1 MKPLHPLLTPFLIA
15 ATAARAQSPSIDVLE
30 PTIPLGTA
38 AHVSAYPL
46 FPNPSDTF
54 NHCLHWNF
62 GEPNPVPDPR
72 NYATHAQIDI
82 GQSFPGPIAAHIYYR
97 PGPKTITLHD
107 YALNPDGSQGPL
119 LRTAAA
125 TITVLPPNRHQFYV
139 DSIKGNDTNPGTEQA
154 PLKSADAAFS
164 HLASNTEIDFA
175 SAQTF
180 PFTNQINLGFTNAH
194 LSHFNSGPA
203 PILCKTT
210 PGNFFSTWNAKDI
223 AINGLTFT
231 CSNQPQIL
239 GIFRGT
245 NITFTDC
252 NFANL
257 AQAIQGSSDLNGIF
271 IQRCEQLPPYNMSSR
286 CEWIEG
292 QNWVSAGNAYFN
304 STVESPSRMDSGT
317 PNSPGGVNVSFTAN
331 RVGQLLS
338 PTRPMAKAALTF
350 RCGSNITEQNCLIV
364 DAENSINTPGFPNTI
379 SNIDIRNNV
388 LIGIS
393 QSDGDAKM
401 CFYTGI
407 KSAVMQMNQVFTQ
420 QGPAYTLT
428 TLDPNPK
435 LNDTALIFRN
445 NTAVGWSPNS
455 RLATINNPSG
465 LIINSNNEA
474 TTKPT
479 APTLPTTMPTSP
491 QFEH

>member
-15 ATAARAQSPSIDVLE
+15 ATAATTARAQSANFEILE
-30 PTIPLGTA
+30 PSVPTGTA
-38 AHVSAYPL
+38 IHVSAYPL
-46 FPNPSDTF
+46 FTNPSDTF
-54 NHCLHWNF
+54 NHSLAWNF
-62 GEPNPVPDPR
+62 GEQTLVPDPR
-72 NYATHAQIDI
+72 NYATHKQIDI
-82 GQSFPGPIAAHIYYR
+82 GQSFPGPIAAHIYYT

-119 LRTAAA
+119 LRTATA
-125 TITVLPPNRHQFYV
+125 TINVLPANRHQFYV
-139 DSIKGNDTNPGTEQA
+139 DSIKGNDKNPGTQSQ

-164 HLASNTEIDFA
+164 HLGSNTEIDFT

-180 PFTNQINLGFTNAH
+180 LFTTQINLGFTNAH

-231 CSNQPQIL
+231 SSGPQQIL
-239 GIFRGT
+239 GIFRGQ

-257 AQAIQGSSDLNGIF
+257 AQAIQGSDNLNGMF
-271 IQRCEQLPPYNMSSR
+271 IQRCKQLPPFNMSSR

-292 QNWVSAGNAYFN
+292 NNWISAGNTYFN
-304 STVESPSRMDSGT
+304 STAESPVRMDSGSPT
-317 PNSPGGVNVSFTAN
+317 SPGGVNVSFTAN

-338 PTRPMAKAALTF
+338 PTRKMAKAALTF
-350 RCGSNITEQNCLIV
+350 RDGQNIFESNCLII
-364 DAENSINTPGFPNTI
+364 DAENSINTPGWPNTI
-379 SNIDIRNNV
+379 NNIDIRNNV
-388 LIGIS
+388 LIGTS

-407 KSAVMQMNQVFTQ
+407 KSGALQNNTVFTK
-420 QGPAYTLT
+420 QGPAYTIQ

-435 LNDTALIFRN
+435 LNDTGVIFRN
-445 NTAVGWSPNS
+445 NTATGWSPNS
-455 RLATINNPSG
+455 RLATISNPTG
-465 LIINSNNEA
+465 LIINSNNTA

-479 APTLPTTMPTSP
+479 TPTLPATMPNN
-491 QFEH
+491 